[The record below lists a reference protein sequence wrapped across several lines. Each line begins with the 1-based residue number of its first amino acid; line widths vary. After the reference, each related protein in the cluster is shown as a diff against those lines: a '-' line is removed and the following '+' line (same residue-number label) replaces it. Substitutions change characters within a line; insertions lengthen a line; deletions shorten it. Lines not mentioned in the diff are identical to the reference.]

1 MDTKNATADGAPAPH
16 LSPESPA
23 AFYRAGVDHVPG
35 RVVPRG
41 LTTHRLPQ
49 ACTRYAALL
58 YYLRY
63 RAAEGGDPG
72 SVVLNMPE
80 LQQSLNRSPRWIRRG
95 FHTLAAFGLL
105 YSVPTLST
113 DGVDRRRYRNRLC
126 LRCDVDVPAADRK
139 RALAAVAASEDDEG
153 DAPFPSDAPWAGR
166 HGGPSAAGGRA
177 PASGASRSGTPAA
190 PVDSRRDAAP
200 ARPSETAA
208 PDAPVDDRKKSAAA
222 AAAHAVLAAPIPPDA
237 RERLVASGS
246 HYPRPVRGLHPD
258 WETASG
264 LLVEHTMAA
273 IEARFGK
280 VRTVPVGR
288 IDGEVLERAADYR
301 EREAAR
307 CAIVHQLGAEADIP
321 REELEFGEVEKLVPG
336 FVPPSDP
343 DFKPGRSGWRFVAGC
358 WHAPASVCRCF
369 VEGLVRDFLA
379 DLAAPRTAPAR

>member
-1 MDTKNATADGAPAPH
+1 MDTKDAAPDAAPAPH
-16 LSPESPA
+16 LPPESPA
-23 AFYRAGVDHVPG
+23 AFYKPSLGQVPG
-35 RVVPRG
+35 RPVPRG
-41 LTTHRLPQ
+41 LTDHRLPRQ
-49 ACTRYAALL
+49 CTSYAALL

-63 RAAEGGDPG
+63 RAAERTDPA
-72 SVVLNMPE
+72 SVVVNMPE
-80 LQQSLNRSPRWIRRG
+80 LRRALNRSPRWIRRG

-113 DGVDRRRYRNRLC
+113 DGVDRRRYRYRLC
-126 LRCDVDVPAADRK
+126 LRCDVDVPAADRE
-139 RALAAVAASEDDEG
+139 RALAAVAASEDDE
-153 DAPFPSDAPWAGR
+153 DDTFPSDAPWAGH
-166 HGGPSAAGGRA
+166 HGGPSARAGRTPPGA
-177 PASGASRSGTPAA
+177 PGSGASPA
-190 PVDSRRDAAP
+190 PLDCPGDTAP
-200 ARPSETAA
+200 ARSSESATS
-208 PDAPVDDRKKSAAA
+208 DAPVDNGEQSDAA
-222 AAAHAVLAAPIPPDA
+222 AAAHAVLASPIPADA
-237 RERLVASGS
+237 RERLVASGP

-280 VRTVPVGR
+280 VQTVAVGR

-321 REELEFGEVEKLVPG
+321 REELEFGDVKKLLPD

-343 DFKPGRSGWRFVAGC
+343 DFRPGRSGWRFVAGC

>member
-1 MDTKNATADGAPAPH
+1 MDTKDTAPDVVPAPR
-16 LSPESPA
+16 LPPESPA
-23 AFYRAGVDHVPG
+23 AFYKKAVDHVPG
-35 RVVPRG
+35 RLVPRG
-41 LTTHRLPQ
+41 LTVHQLPQ
-49 ACTRYAALL
+49 ECTRYAALL

-63 RAAEGGDPG
+63 RAAESADPR
-72 SVVLNMPE
+72 SVVVNMPE
-80 LQQSLNRSPRWIRRG
+80 LRESLNRSPRWIRRG

-113 DGVDRRRYRNRLC
+113 DGVDRRRYRYRLC
-126 LRCDVDVPAADRK
+126 LRYDADVPAADRE
-139 RALAAVAASEDDEG
+139 RALAAVAASEDEEG
-153 DAPFPSDAPWAGR
+153 DVEFPADAEWASRNGGSVRSASRAGAPVAPLDSRGDT
-166 HGGPSAAGGRA
+166 A
-177 PASGASRSGTPAA
+177 PAEAL
-190 PVDSRRDAAP
+190 
-200 ARPSETAA
+200 ETVS
-208 PDAPVDDRKKSAAA
+208 PDAPVGGREQSDAA
-222 AAAHAVLAAPIPPDA
+222 AAAHAVLASPIPPDA

-273 IEARFGK
+273 IEARFSK
-280 VRTVPVGR
+280 VRTVAVGR

-321 REELEFGEVEKLVPG
+321 REELEFGEVEKLVPD